1 MKSFSLLRFDW
12 LEFRVVDVI
21 NYSCMVLWM
30 TRLKWQ
36 RPIKTNITGHSALW
50 VPTQS
55 RYLFLLSGCVAK
67 IQQYSES
74 CQSLKTEGSVFYQLS
89 FLPRGFLKHLCG
101 IAISQQ
107 MWSMEWLVY
116 LTHANANN

>member
-21 NYSCMVLWM
+21 NYSYMVLWM

-67 IQQYSES
+67 IHWKFFR
-74 CQSLKTEGSVFYQLS
+74 CDNT
-89 FLPRGFLKHLCG
+89 
-101 IAISQQ
+101 
-107 MWSMEWLVY
+107 
-116 LTHANANN
+116 LTLANH